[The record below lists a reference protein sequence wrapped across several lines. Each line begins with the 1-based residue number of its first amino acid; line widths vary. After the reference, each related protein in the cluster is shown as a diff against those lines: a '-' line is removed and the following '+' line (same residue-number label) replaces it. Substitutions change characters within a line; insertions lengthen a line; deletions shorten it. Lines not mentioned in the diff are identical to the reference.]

1 VTRHLLSII
10 TLVPLAGALLLAG
23 VGRDRD
29 RLLRAIAWVTTA
41 FVFAAASRL
50 ALGFEPRGP
59 EWQFTERFDLL
70 PSIGT
75 SYAVGVDGLGMVLI
89 LLTAFLTFIAV
100 LAPWARAATRL
111 KVFYIAVLT
120 LEAGMLGVY
129 MALDLLF
136 FCLCWVLATSS
147 MCLLIDWSGQ
157 GAAPAATD
165 RARSRT
171 LIRLATMALSPGLVI
186 LAGMLVLHVEG
197 RALTGAQTFDLRMFQ
212 QLSLPFAVQRWVFIA
227 FALGF
232 GAGLFGVFRWWV
244 AAAADA
250 RAVAVP
256 VLLAAV
262 FLKMGMY
269 GFLRLSLPLLPEASR
284 AFAPALMAVSAIGIV
299 LAAVAAFAQTSWTR
313 VLGYASLSHL
323 CLVLLGAF
331 ALTPDGLTGSAV
343 HQINHGISIAA
354 LFLAAG
360 LVADRVQGAALA
372 DYGGLLNA
380 MPLVAAVSLLMSLSL
395 MGVPKLNGF
404 VGMRLIVESAWS
416 DNRVWSVVATT
427 GMALSG
433 AALLWLFSRTML
445 GELRTPAAG
454 APKDLRVTEALV
466 FVPLVALVIWVG
478 VRPAPL
484 LSWVETSVARVVLRV
499 SPQFAPQVADCL
511 TQPPPPPVDTG
522 LPAGIVL
529 AAPCTDGTGIAPS
542 LPPAQEQKR

>member
-1 VTRHLLSII
+1 MTRHLLSII

-41 FVFAAASRL
+41 FVFAFAARL
-50 ALGFEPRGP
+50 AFGFEPRGP

-100 LAPWARAATRL
+100 LAPWARVAVRL
-111 KVFYIAVLT
+111 KAFYIAVLT

-147 MCLLIDWSGQ
+147 MCLLIGWAGQ
-157 GAAPAATD
+157 GASPAAID
-165 RARSRT
+165 CGRRRT
-171 LIRLATMALSPGLVI
+171 LIRLATMALAPGLVI

-212 QLSLPFAVQRWVFIA
+212 HLSLPFAVQRWVFIA
-227 FALGF
+227 FAVGF

-244 AAAADA
+244 AVAADG
-250 RAVAVP
+250 RAAAVP

-262 FLKMGMY
+262 FLKMGIY

-354 LFLAAG
+354 LFLVAG

-380 MPLVAAVSLLMSLSL
+380 MPLVAAVSLLTSLSL

-404 VGMRLIVESAWS
+404 IGMRLIVESAWS
-416 DNRVWSVVATT
+416 DNRAWSVVATA

-433 AALLWLFSRTML
+433 VALLWLFSRTML

-466 FVPLVALVIWVG
+466 FVPLVVLVIWGG

-522 LPAGIVL
+522 LPAGMVL
-529 AAPCTDGTGIAPS
+529 AAPCADGTGSAPS
-542 LPPAQEQKR
+542 LPSAQEQKR